1 MKKYS
6 VLNSFLMVALLFI
19 FARNM
24 ISSAK
29 ADDFFG
35 GDTFFSEST
44 SNSGDNTIW
53 KSDGSLVIIK
63 GAGESGYVIKGDDN
77 GNDIE
82 YFVIPKNDGSKTF
95 IYDDELI
102 ICSNTGC
109 Y

>member
-35 GDTFFSEST
+35 GESFFSEST
-44 SNSGDNTIW
+44 SDSGDNTIW

-63 GAGESGYVIKGDDN
+63 GAEESGYVIKDGE
-77 GNDIE
+77 IE
-82 YFVIPKNDGSKTF
+82 YFVVPKNDGSNTF
-95 IYDDELI
+95 IYDDGLT
-102 ICSNTGC
+102 ICNSNGC